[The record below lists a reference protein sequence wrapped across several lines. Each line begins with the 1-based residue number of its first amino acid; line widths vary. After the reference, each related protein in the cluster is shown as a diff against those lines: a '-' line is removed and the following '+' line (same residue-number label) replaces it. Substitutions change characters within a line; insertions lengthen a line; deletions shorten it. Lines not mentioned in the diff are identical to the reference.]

1 MQILMVSNYFDSH
14 PGGIEAVAGQLYH
27 RLAGPECHITWA
39 AAGVS
44 AIPPASPH
52 RTTLP
57 LRVWNGIEC
66 MVGLPFPIPSP
77 AAFASLWSSTRS
89 SDVVI
94 LHDCLYL
101 SNIAAFA
108 FARLQRT
115 PVLIVQHIGS
125 VPFANRLVAGVM
137 NLANRLITRPMLRAA
152 TQVAFISQTTQRHF
166 SEVRFSRP
174 PVLVFNGTDTG
185 TFRPPADGA
194 AKARLRAPLGLPDDK
209 PVALFVGRFVE
220 KKGLPIL
227 RKMAGLNP
235 DIVWAFAGSGPL
247 SPRDWSLANVR
258 VYSDLRGSSL
268 ADLYRAADIFVLPSI
283 GEGFPLVIQEALAC
297 GLPIVC
303 GAETATADDALAG
316 FVRGVPLVPSHEQA
330 AQDFLAAIR
339 EILNGPVSAELTEQR
354 FAFVE
359 SRYAWTGILD
369 RYLRIIEESTLG
381 PGAVAPDR
389 DETSCPFA
397 PSSDDGDCREET
409 SVCALQSESS
419 PRELSDSR

>member
-1 MQILMVSNYFDSH
+1 MS
-14 PGGIEAVAGQLYH
+14 GQLYR
-27 RLAGPECHITWA
+27 RLAGPECRITWA

-44 AIPPASPH
+44 AIPSASLH
-52 RTTLP
+52 RTALP
-57 LRVWNGIEC
+57 LRVWNGIEGA
-66 MVGLPFPIPSP
+66 VGLPFPIPSL
-77 AAFASLWSSTRS
+77 AAFTSLWSATRS

-108 FARLQRT
+108 FARLQRK

-174 PVLVFNGTDTG
+174 PVLVFNGTDTA
-185 TFRPPADGA
+185 TFWPPADGA
-194 AKARLRAPLGLPDDK
+194 AKARLRAPLGLPADK

-227 RKMAGLNP
+227 RKMARLNP
-235 DIVWAFAGSGPL
+235 DIVWAFAGSGPF

-268 ADLYRAADIFVLPSI
+268 ADLYRAADVFVLPSI

-297 GLPIVC
+297 GLPVVC
-303 GAETATADDALAG
+303 GAETAMADDALAG
-316 FVRGVPLVPSHEQA
+316 FVQGVPLAPNHEQA

-339 EILNGPVSAELTEQR
+339 EVLNGPVSAELAEQR
-354 FAFVE
+354 FAFVQ

-369 RYLRIIEESTLG
+369 RYLRIIEESAFG
-381 PGAVAPDR
+381 PGAVAPN
-389 DETSCPFA
+389 
-397 PSSDDGDCREET
+397 RE
-409 SVCALQSESS
+409 AA
-419 PRELSDSR
+419 